1 MRIASMPPDVLI
13 QMKAVACS
21 GKSPVAPGF
30 STTTQKPTPTVDTAE
45 PVKVSNASATAP
57 NILSL
62 PDESPG
68 PPVYAGIARF
78 FMNTDGEWVA
88 IELIRERRCIPENF
102 NLFRS
107 DTSFF

>member
-1 MRIASMPPDVLI
+1 MRIARLPPAVLI
-13 QMKAVACS
+13 LMQAVACS
-21 GKSPVAPGF
+21 GKGPVAPGF
-30 STTTQKPTPTVDTAE
+30 APTTQKPTPTVASAE
-45 PVKVSNASATAP
+45 PVEVSTASATAP
-57 NILSL
+57 IILSL

-107 DTSFF
+107 DASFF